1 MIHLSLSGYFTKV
14 LLRCMGVLIIALP
27 LPLILLYFLSDTFI
41 NSIMV
46 CLSGLLAMLFS
57 SYVIGLVS
65 NERKFI
71 KDKILL
77 FLKL

>member
-1 MIHLSLSGYFTKV
+1 MYGRVDNSFAFAFDLV
-14 LLRCMGVLIIALP
+14 V
-27 LPLILLYFLSDTFI
+27 FLSDTFI

-77 FLKL
+77 F